1 MNEDVRLRS
10 GPVVRIRNVGRPDRT
25 VETPRPQRSWS
36 ERVRPSRGKGSPHSG
51 VVAGGD
57 FAFEQTP
64 FLSHLQKKPEVRF
77 HSVPNFCPVGRID
90 TKRAVVLVA
99 QRGLFLVRV
108 QWAVSNAE

>member
-36 ERVRPSRGKGSPHSG
+36 ERVRPSRGKGSPHPG
-51 VVAGGD
+51 VVAGGISRSNKHR
-57 FAFEQTP
+57 
-64 FLSHLQKKPEVRF
+64 FLATCKKRPEVRF

-99 QRGLFLVRV
+99 QGGLFLVRV
-108 QWAVSNAE
+108 Q